1 MEGDFLIEF
10 NKKTNFSW
18 YNLNMF
24 NSLLLKNEDGKMK
37 FKFPFL
43 IFETLVI
50 FLVSLY
56 FFYVDYTITRSIKY
70 ILFHLFDAKGYFKE
84 FLFFLFSIFMLICS
98 LNIELI
104 YDKKNGIL
112 WRKIFFIKM
121 QIKCSEIAVLCYIPL
136 PGHLLILGR
145 TGETL
150 FFWSH
155 IYHKSNF
162 RKLFNEIKKD
172 YPNIEIDI

>member
-1 MEGDFLIEF
+1 
-10 NKKTNFSW
+10 
-18 YNLNMF
+18 MF

-43 IFETLVI
+43 ILGAVFI
-50 FLVSLY
+50 FILSLY

-84 FLFFLFSIFMLICS
+84 FLFFLITVFTLVGSINLEF
-98 LNIELI
+98 I
-104 YDKKNGIL
+104 YDRKNGTL
-112 WRKIFFIKM
+112 CQKVFFKKT
-121 QIKCSEIAVLCYIPL
+121 QVNCSEIAVLCYIPL
-136 PGHLLILGR
+136 PGHLLIMGR

-162 RKLFNEIKKD
+162 KKLFNKIKKVSWS
-172 YPNIEIDI
+172 NIIKFFFIF